1 MTTNYSPVPAYS
13 IKSPAL
19 RAMAMKQERERR
31 MALIWEREYQ
41 AKQQQAQEQVQVQVE
56 ATAVKHV
63 DKRNVRA
70 TELVLGD
77 RFIQSDRGSWYCQ
90 SQSDEN
96 KLYMVSPNHCSCPDH
111 QYRKSTCKHIRGYRI
126 LMEKLDKE
134 AREIKADL
142 GW

>member
-1 MTTNYSPVPAYS
+1 MTTNYSPMPAYQ

-19 RAMAMKQERERR
+19 RALAMKQEREAR
-31 MALIWEREYQ
+31 MALIWEKQYQ
-41 AKQQQAQEQVQVQVE
+41 ARQQKAQQQVE
-56 ATAVKHV
+56 VESTTTKQI
-63 DKRNVRA
+63 DKRNAKA

-96 KLYMVSPNHCSCPDH
+96 KLYMVSPNHCTCPDH
-111 QYRKSTCKHIRGYRI
+111 QYRKSICKHIRGYRI
-126 LMEKLDKE
+126 LIERLDAE
-134 AREIKADL
+134 AKAIKADL